1 VVRGA
6 RVGPHLAD
14 TVAGLDGGDAE
25 GEEHLALA
33 AADSD
38 GEGLQHRR
46 SVLPCGVRVTAAT
59 HPLFAELLEPSAFK
73 RWNGVLLLVVTLRD
87 GSPGTIRA
95 DATASNLTRDARS
108 RTGWLRRD
116 VESSTGPRGRDLR
129 RKSSRNWPRG

>member
-38 GEGLQHRR
+38 GEGLQHVR

-87 GSPGTIRA
+87 GSPGRFA
-95 DATASNLTRDARS
+95 PTR
-108 RTGWLRRD
+108 LRRTSRAMRA
-116 VESSTGPRGRDLR
+116 VEPAGCVAT
-129 RKSSRNWPRG
+129 